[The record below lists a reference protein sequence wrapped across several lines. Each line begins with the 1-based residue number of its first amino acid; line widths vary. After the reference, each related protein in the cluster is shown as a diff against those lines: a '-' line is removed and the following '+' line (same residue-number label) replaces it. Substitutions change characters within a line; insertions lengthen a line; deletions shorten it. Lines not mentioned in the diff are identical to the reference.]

1 MLSLKARARELKDA
15 IDLIDLEL
23 RKKAQTELTLLDELF
38 DASTIKPQ
46 ERYKFMPYT
55 DGFTPDG
62 QPTALPK
69 NVYNWTMSEEFQNWF
84 GNFTLAYNYRNSSY
98 ENVPCSVVVNKN
110 YEPLIVYH
118 GTGSEFSFFKFDSF
132 PAMYFA
138 ENEAYSNW
146 FAEMKGQQN
155 GTQGYVY
162 PFVLNIR
169 TPLDLT
175 LFETNKISAAEFIDW
190 MYLQTGLDENEL
202 KVNKAL
208 LDPSLKNQAWVYLR
222 NSPEMLKVLRDKN
235 VCDGIIY
242 YEDNPSVDVS
252 SPAYMTK
259 AYIVFNANSAK
270 IANNERHIQTIPAM
284 RSFFLKRGGKL

>member
-1 MLSLKARARELKDA
+1 
-15 IDLIDLEL
+15 
-23 RKKAQTELTLLDELF
+23 
-38 DASTIKPQ
+38 
-46 ERYKFMPYT
+46 
-55 DGFTPDG
+55 
-62 QPTALPK
+62 
-69 NVYNWTMSEEFQNWF
+69 
-84 GNFTLAYNYRNSSY
+84 
-98 ENVPCSVVVNKN
+98 
-110 YEPLIVYH
+110 LIVYH

-175 LFETNKISAAEFIDW
+175 LFETNKISATEFIDW

-202 KVNKAL
+202 KINKAL